1 MSNFFKTRIIITMA
15 GFCCLVSFSQTTLA
29 AVVDFE
35 SVALGSYSS
44 FISGGINFSLTSGD
58 ITVSNDN
65 NGVYVSAAPDTHFLD
80 NRSGGA
86 DFIFSMATPVNEFG
100 LQIGATNSIQTLSAF
115 DSGNSLLGSISIPD
129 QVDNQPYPYTGFYSL
144 NFSGISKVTL
154 TSNQGDW
161 IVVDNITTD
170 SITTAVPE
178 PETYAMMLA
187 GLGLMGFIAR
197 RRNNEQA

>member
-1 MSNFFKTRIIITMA
+1 
-15 GFCCLVSFSQTTLA
+15 
-29 AVVDFE
+29 
-35 SVALGSYSS
+35 
-44 FISGGINFSLTSGD
+44 
-58 ITVSNDN
+58 
-65 NGVYVSAAPDTHFLD
+65 
-80 NRSGGA
+80 
-86 DFIFSMATPVNEFG
+86 

-129 QVDNQPYPYTGFYSL
+129 QVDTQPYPYTGFYSL

-154 TSNQGDW
+154 TGSQGDW
-161 IVVDNITTD
+161 VVVDNITTD
-170 SITTAVPE
+170 NITTAVPE